1 MPDAPN
7 QKTVPLQMDIQR
19 LKDKARSLRLD
30 VLDMTTHARSGH
42 PSSSFSAVEIVT
54 ALYFGGP
61 GMTGLLCYKSDDP
74 HWPERDRFI
83 MSKGHAAPLLYAAL
97 ADAGYFSREE
107 LHRLRQV
114 DSPMQGHPVEGRVPG
129 VETTTGSLGKGLS
142 VGLGHVLG
150 GRLNGLDYR
159 VYVLL
164 GDGECEEG
172 QIWEA
177 AIAAAHFRAGNLIA
191 IVDYNKYQETGPI
204 SREMALEPFVQKWQA
219 FGWYVEEVDGH
230 DVGALIEAL
239 RSVSAALTLPASDAQ
254 AARVVHHVSRLKH
267 GVRALGQ
274 PSVII
279 AHTIKGKGV
288 SFVEADYTFH
298 GRALTPEEA
307 AKARE
312 EILCG

>member
-1 MPDAPN
+1 MREMLTQAMD
-7 QKTVPLQMDIQR
+7 LQA
-19 LKDKARSLRLD
+19 LKEKARSLRLD
-30 VLDMTTHARSGH
+30 TLEITTHARSGH
-42 PSSSFSAVEIVT
+42 PSSCFSSVEMVT
-54 ALYFGGP
+54 ALYFGGI
-61 GMTGLLCYKSDDP
+61 LRYRSDDP

-97 ADAGYFSREE
+97 AHAGYFDREE
-107 LHRLRQV
+107 LWRLRQIN
-114 DSPMQGHPVEGRVPG
+114 SPVEGHPVQDRLPG
-129 VETTTGSLGKGLS
+129 IETTTGSLGKGLS

-150 GRLNGLDYR
+150 GRLNKLNYR

-177 AIAAAHFRAGNLIA
+177 AMAAAHFKADNLIA

-204 SREMALEPFVQKWQA
+204 SREMALEPFAEKWRA
-219 FGWYVEEVDGH
+219 FGWHVEEVDGH
-230 DVGALIEAL
+230 DIQALIEK
-239 RSVSAALTLPASDAQ
+239 
-254 AARVVHHVSRLKH
+254 LKA
-267 GVRALGQ
+267 VQEVKGQ

-298 GRALTPEEA
+298 GRALTPEQAER
-307 AKARE
+307 ARE
-312 EILCG
+312 EILCK